1 MTDWSFAFAPL
12 VPWLAIAVIAA
23 AAAALTAFSGW
34 RHARGTLW
42 RALAFG
48 FLLLALARPQW
59 LEEQREPHRDV
70 AIAIVDVSPSQKIGA
85 RAAQR
90 DTALAELRAAA
101 KALPNLEWR
110 EVEAGAPDTR
120 APGTRLF
127 EAWRRAV
134 ADVPPSRRAGVIIL
148 SDGQVHDL
156 PGDSEATGPLH
167 LLLTGQK
174 DERDRRLG
182 LQQAPRYGIV
192 GEDVMLTV
200 QVDDLGVSDPPALA
214 DIRVRRD
221 GQDILRT
228 QVETGTP
235 ALLKVPLV
243 SAGSA
248 LVEVVVADGP
258 AELTRQNNRVIA
270 SVNAVRDRLRVL
282 LISGSPHA
290 GGRVWRNLL
299 KSDPSVDLVHFTI
312 LRPPTKQDLTPVEE
326 LSLIAF
332 PVRQLFQ
339 EKLDEFDLIV
349 FDRYTLRGL
358 ISPAYLTNVADFAR
372 NGGAVLVAVGPT
384 YADRYA
390 SVHNSPIGDI
400 MPTAPTQRI
409 IEQGF
414 RPTVTS
420 LGQRH
425 PVTRNLAGTDEWGR
439 WFRQIEASVTDGQV
453 LMAGVENSP
462 LLVLN
467 RVGNPSNQ
475 GRVAQFLSDHIW
487 LWARGFEGGGPH
499 GELLRRLAHWLMK
512 EPELEEEALLAEANG
527 SRLTISRHSLLE
539 TPPIIRVTGPDGA
552 VLPVPLEVL
561 EPGRFGASL
570 TVAADG
576 LYQVEDGQHT
586 VVVPVGVLDARELE
600 DPRAS
605 AAPLAETVAT
615 HAGSTHWLADGLPAL
630 RQIQPNRLA
639 AGRGWLGLRQNGA
652 HNVVGLTQTPLLP
665 TWLSLLLS
673 AALLTFTW
681 WREAR

>member
-1 MTDWSFAFAPL
+1 M
-12 VPWLAIAVIAA
+12 
-23 AAAALTAFSGW
+23 
-34 RHARGTLW
+34 
-42 RALAFG
+42 
-48 FLLLALARPQW
+48 
-59 LEEQREPHRDV
+59 
-70 AIAIVDVSPSQKIGA
+70 
-85 RAAQR
+85 
-90 DTALAELRAAA
+90 AELRAAA

-110 EVEAGAPDTR
+110 EVEAGAPDPR
-120 APGTRLF
+120 VPGTRLF

-156 PGDSEATGPLH
+156 PGDNEATGPLH

-174 DERDRRLG
+174 NERDRRLS

-243 SAGSA
+243 RAGSA

-420 LGQRH
+420 PRPAPSRNPQPCRH
-425 PVTRNLAGTDEWGR
+425 G
-439 WFRQIEASVTDGQV
+439 
-453 LMAGVENSP
+453 
-462 LLVLN
+462 
-467 RVGNPSNQ
+467 RVGPMVSP
-475 GRVAQFLSDHIW
+475 D
-487 LWARGFEGGGPH
+487 RGVCY
-499 GELLRRLAHWLMK
+499 RRTG
-512 EPELEEEALLAEANG
+512 ANG
-527 SRLTISRHSLLE
+527 RSGKFSPTGAQPSRQSQQSGTRRAIPVRSHLAL
-539 TPPIIRVTGPDGA
+539 GA
-552 VLPVPLEVL
+552 
-561 EPGRFGASL
+561 
-570 TVAADG
+570 
-576 LYQVEDGQHT
+576 
-586 VVVPVGVLDARELE
+586 
-600 DPRAS
+600 
-605 AAPLAETVAT
+605 
-615 HAGSTHWLADGLPAL
+615 
-630 RQIQPNRLA
+630 RL
-639 AGRGWLGLRQNGA
+639 
-652 HNVVGLTQTPLLP
+652 
-665 TWLSLLLS
+665 
-673 AALLTFTW
+673 
-681 WREAR
+681 